1 MEGGS
6 TIIEYI
12 TYGILALIILAMVAL
27 LVRTFTL
34 AIGFLSLPIGEA
46 LQRWGPARRWIER
59 RTVPQPERVNQE
71 SR

>member
-6 TIIEYI
+6 TVIEYI
-12 TYGILALIILAMVAL
+12 TYGILALIILAMIAL
-27 LVRTFTL
+27 LMRTFTL

-46 LQRWGPARRWIER
+46 LQRWAPTRRWIER
-59 RTVPQPERVNQE
+59 RAARHTDGTTPA